1 MRKSIFLFYF
11 FLFLLGCSPPAR
23 AQTNRYLFK
32 HITIDNGIINN
43 NVLALCQD
51 SKGFMWIGTQT
62 GLQRY
67 DGKRF
72 ITYQADVHNPYALHT
87 DWITA
92 IFEDTKKRLWIGT
105 EQGAPYLLN
114 RSNGKFYN
122 FSLSDSAGQENAN
135 GIWQFLEDNDGRIWV
150 AAHNGFYKLD
160 DASNQFE
167 SMSKLLQMENHVSS
181 SSIAKNKNGDLW
193 FATGTGLKKISFR
206 QHILTDKNH
215 NPDHLSLF
223 DNNKPTSFI
232 TFDDA
237 NNIWASSG
245 YDGDLYRYNF
255 VTKQLK
261 NYFFDKKFP
270 VSQKANNYTA
280 IGKAFFTEA
289 RELLVPVLS
298 KGIAVYNYEAD
309 TFSIIAVDNT
319 NPNGLHLNPST
330 SGQVHIL
337 QDQENNTWLGT
348 DAGINI
354 IDLSKP
360 SFDFYT
366 LPSDAK
372 NLLSTGEVS
381 DILQDKSGDIY
392 ASYYLENGGVV
403 RFDKN
408 FNFKKHYLVKEN
420 GNRTA
425 NQ

>member
-215 NPDHLSLF
+215 N
-223 DNNKPTSFI
+223 
-232 TFDDA
+232 
-237 NNIWASSG
+237 
-245 YDGDLYRYNF
+245 
-255 VTKQLK
+255 
-261 NYFFDKKFP
+261 
-270 VSQKANNYTA
+270 
-280 IGKAFFTEA
+280 
-289 RELLVPVLS
+289 
-298 KGIAVYNYEAD
+298 
-309 TFSIIAVDNT
+309 
-319 NPNGLHLNPST
+319 
-330 SGQVHIL
+330 
-337 QDQENNTWLGT
+337 
-348 DAGINI
+348 
-354 IDLSKP
+354 
-360 SFDFYT
+360 
-366 LPSDAK
+366 
-372 NLLSTGEVS
+372 
-381 DILQDKSGDIY
+381 
-392 ASYYLENGGVV
+392 
-403 RFDKN
+403 
-408 FNFKKHYLVKEN
+408 
-420 GNRTA
+420 
-425 NQ
+425 